1 MGCAS
6 CGQGIKAVQQSSGGS
21 SRFSL
26 AAQIAASGP
35 CEYTIPQLQVWV
47 QKLTCF
53 MQKGLYVQYGV
64 SPANLNRALGGVK
77 SAINYVTFPCYYAKE
92 LAFAQTILNI
102 VIASGQC

>member
-1 MGCAS
+1 MGCS
-6 CGQGIKAVQQSSGGS
+6 TCGQAARAVQQGYKGS
-21 SRFSL
+21 ARFSV

-47 QKLTCF
+47 EKLTCF

-64 SPANLNRALGGVK
+64 KPADLNRALGGVK
-77 SAINYVTFPCYYAKE
+77 SAINYVTYPCYYAKE

-102 VIASGQC
+102 VISSGQC